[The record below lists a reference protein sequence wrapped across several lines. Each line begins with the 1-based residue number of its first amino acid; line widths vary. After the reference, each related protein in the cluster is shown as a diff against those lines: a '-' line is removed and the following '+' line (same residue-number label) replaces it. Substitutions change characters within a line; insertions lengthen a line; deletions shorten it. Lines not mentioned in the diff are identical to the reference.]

1 MTTGHSRTKTMVMNS
16 TKSQPNRAVRSSSGR
31 LCHPA
36 RALSTL
42 KPRQRLGEHMQRPG
56 APSNERPQDGHPRA
70 CINYRL
76 LVLCRM
82 SSCGGVVGRAKT
94 ERLAAYQPHRPS
106 LSRALIHGWLSFA
119 HGNPLE
125 SSRSQLGLND
135 HCPCSVPTDG
145 GGPSRCLQ
153 ACHNN
158 HQVPLTR
165 GAPDRAL
172 PRRSEP
178 AAVVSKMTTCA

>member
-82 SSCGGVVGRAKT
+82 SSCGGVVGRAKI

-135 HCPCSVPTDG
+135 AEPLSLLRSYRRRRAFPVSPG
-145 GGPSRCLQ
+145 LPQQSPSPP
-153 ACHNN
+153 H
-158 HQVPLTR
+158 TR
-165 GAPDRAL
+165 SP
-172 PRRSEP
+172 
-178 AAVVSKMTTCA
+178 